1 MLRSFRNLEKQI
13 RYNQCGR
20 KNLGITI
27 LQNVCKYSHFCS
39 LVLDDMEFP
48 DWTGMLYFCHS
59 SFCLFY
65 SVEATWELI
74 KSYSWQTANSQ
85 KSTGLFKRFS
95 IIFTCF
101 QVILKSYCI
110 CFEQYWF
117 SFLLIVC
124 TEREALTCFASL
136 LPCCITQVTIDGLV
150 AQHIS
155 AHCFWQVVHYILTVE
170 KDHDMDINDTDAL
183 WGETGISLLVCFLIR
198 VANWRIKRF

>member
-95 IIFTCF
+95 ITFTCF

-136 LPCCITQVTIDGLV
+136 LLCLYHTSDNWWSCG
-150 AQHIS
+150 S
-155 AHCFWQVVHYILTVE
+155 AHLC
-170 KDHDMDINDTDAL
+170 
-183 WGETGISLLVCFLIR
+183 SLFLAGGSLHLDSWKRPWHGHQWHWCLVGRNRYFPSR
-198 VANWRIKRF
+198 VFPNSSC